1 MINENE
7 NLNHELYRREIEVE
21 KLNEAITRIN
31 LYETPGIAYT
41 LEQKYLLESKLKELD
56 KENRSLIDE
65 RGKLQ
70 VELKIT
76 SSKYD
81 ELKIMHDNFF
91 QETNLVKA
99 RHSDQISLLESRV
112 SELKDNYDVLKV
124 QNNSMKND
132 HQKYS
137 QEILSI
143 KHEKENLEEKYLR
156 SKNQKDDLN
165 KVINELKYKLKEVT
179 MERDIAINEKKKLE
193 EDKRRSNEVKMN
205 YIHEMKNN
213 ISNYRNMMMRSRSKK

>member
-1 MINENE
+1 MS
-7 NLNHELYRREIEVE
+7 HDLYRREIEVE

-56 KENRSLIDE
+56 KENRNLIDE

-76 SSKYD
+76 TSKFD
-81 ELKIMHDNFF
+81 ELKIAYDNFA
-91 QETNLVKA
+91 QETNLVKI

-112 SELKDNYDVLKV
+112 SELKENYDVLKA
-124 QNNSMKND
+124 QNNSLKNNE
-132 HQKYS
+132 QKFN
-137 QEILSI
+137 QELMSI
-143 KHEKENLEEKYLR
+143 KIEKENIEDKYSR
-156 SKNQKDDLN
+156 SKLQKDDLN
-165 KVINELKYKLKEVT
+165 KIINELKFKLKEVT
-179 MERDIAINEKKKLE
+179 MERDMAINDKRKLE
-193 EDKRRSNEVKMN
+193 EDKRRSNEMKMN

-213 ISNYRNMMMRSRSKK
+213 ISNYRSMMMRSRSKK

>member
-1 MINENE
+1 M
-7 NLNHELYRREIEVE
+7 
-21 KLNEAITRIN
+21 
-31 LYETPGIAYT
+31 
-41 LEQKYLLESKLKELD
+41 LESKLKELD

-132 HQKYS
+132 HQKYN
-137 QEILSI
+137 QEISSI

-156 SKNQKDDLN
+156 SKSQKDDLN